1 MIQKLLRLAPKG
13 EKAELKKQLE
23 ELDEFYLQIVEGCCK
38 AHYTLREAIQKIDD
52 CYIYFECSDMADV
65 ARQHLKNFVE
75 YVPEHLKALINLEE
89 YGKRMAENSDRFTY
103 VFLNNG
109 NCIEIENTNIFNIKE
124 NETMTNTIT
133 NEAKMEMF
141 KKALEAT
148 DNFNLAMEMGM
159 PEYWVDQMLSRMR
172 EATQPIKDAGLEG
185 EYEDYLLSA

>member
-1 MIQKLLRLAPKG
+1 
-13 EKAELKKQLE
+13 
-23 ELDEFYLQIVEGCCK
+23 
-38 AHYTLREAIQKIDD
+38 
-52 CYIYFECSDMADV
+52 
-65 ARQHLKNFVE
+65 
-75 YVPEHLKALINLEE
+75 
-89 YGKRMAENSDRFTY
+89 MAENSDRFTY

-159 PEYWVDQMLSRMR
+159 PEYWVDKMLSRMR

>member
-1 MIQKLLRLAPKG
+1 MIQKLLRLTPKG

-38 AHYTLREAIQKIDD
+38 AGYTLKEAIQKIDD
-52 CYIYFECSDMADV
+52 CYIYFDCSDMSDV

-75 YVPEHLKALINLEE
+75 YVPEHLKDLINLEE
-89 YGKRMAENSDRFTY
+89 YGKKMAENSDRFTY

-159 PEYWVDQMLSRMR
+159 PEYWVDKMLSRMR

>member
-1 MIQKLLRLAPKG
+1 MIQKLLRLTPKG

-38 AHYTLREAIQKIDD
+38 AGYTLKEAIQKIDD
-52 CYIYFECSDMADV
+52 CYIYFGCSDMSDV

-75 YVPEHLKALINLEE
+75 YVPEHLKDLINLEE
-89 YGKRMAENSDRFTY
+89 YGKKMAENSDRFTY

-109 NCIEIENTNIFNIKE
+109 NCIEIENTNIFNKKE

-159 PEYWVDQMLSRMR
+159 PEYWVDKMLSRMR

>member
-1 MIQKLLRLAPKG
+1 M
-13 EKAELKKQLE
+13 
-23 ELDEFYLQIVEGCCK
+23 
-38 AHYTLREAIQKIDD
+38 
-52 CYIYFECSDMADV
+52 SDV

-75 YVPEHLKALINLEE
+75 YVPEHLKDLINLEE
-89 YGKRMAENSDRFTY
+89 YGKKMAENSDRFTY

-159 PEYWVDQMLSRMR
+159 PEYWVDKMLSRMR

>member
-1 MIQKLLRLAPKG
+1 MVKQLLKLAPKE

-38 AHYTLREAIQKIDD
+38 AGYTLKEAIQKIDD
-52 CYIYFECSDMADV
+52 CYIYFGCSDMSDV

-75 YVPEHLKALINLEE
+75 YVPEHLKSLINLEE
-89 YGKRMAENSDRFTY
+89 YGKKMAENSDRFTY

-109 NCIEIENTNIFNIKE
+109 NCIEIENTNNIIIKE

-159 PEYWVDQMLSRMR
+159 PEYWVDKMLSRMR

>member
-1 MIQKLLRLAPKG
+1 MVKQLLKLAPKE

-23 ELDEFYLQIVEGCCK
+23 ELDEFYLQIVDGCCK
-38 AHYTLREAIQKIDD
+38 AGYTLKEAIQKIDD
-52 CYIYFECSDMADV
+52 CYIYFGCSDMSDV

-75 YVPEHLKALINLEE
+75 YVPEHLKDLINLEE
-89 YGKRMAENSDRFTY
+89 YGKKMAENSDRFTY

-109 NCIEIENTNIFNIKE
+109 NCIEIENTNIFNKKE

-159 PEYWVDQMLSRMR
+159 PEYWVDTMLSRMR

>member
-1 MIQKLLRLAPKG
+1 MVKQLLKLAPKE

-23 ELDEFYLQIVEGCCK
+23 ELDEFYLQIVDGCCK
-38 AHYTLREAIQKIDD
+38 AGYTLKEAIQKIDD
-52 CYIYFECSDMADV
+52 CYIYFGCSDMLDV

-75 YVPEHLKALINLEE
+75 YVPEHLKDLINLEE
-89 YGKRMAENSDRFTY
+89 YGKKMAENSDRFTY

-159 PEYWVDQMLSRMR
+159 PEYWIDKMLSRMR